1 MPSSLQHLGKG
12 AVQTI
17 IQATSN
23 PFAGLFIGL
32 LITAMIQSSS
42 TTSALA
48 VAMVASGS
56 LTIESAVP
64 VIMGANIGTTVTS
77 IIVSL
82 AFINKKKEFKRAV
95 SAGGY
100 HYFFNVLT
108 ALVLFPLEYYYGF
121 LSSLSVLIAG
131 YFYEPVAG
139 QVSAPLHIWPG
150 TGPVV
155 SALVRLIPN
164 GIVLIVLSF
173 VLVFASILLF
183 RKLISDLLKAGSPE
197 AFGRFFF
204 TNPLKSFLW
213 GLLTTA
219 AIRSSTITTSVVVP
233 IVAKK
238 MATLRQ
244 AAPFIMGANIGTTIT
259 AFIAATINANTS
271 AISIAMAHFLFNFIG
286 VLVFFPVPALKKL
299 PIKLAS
305 ELGRLTFRYRLAG
318 FVFILVTFFLLPFL
332 LIYLSEI

>member
-1 MPSSLQHLGKG
+1 VEETAPTIRVKPKLWDTIKVVLYIVAALLLFLFALELMTSSLQHLGKG

-219 AIRSSTITTSVVVP
+219 AIRSKICWRSCSSTIRAA
-233 IVAKK
+233 VA
-238 MATLRQ
+238 RPRS
-244 AAPFIMGANIGTTIT
+244 APFDSHSGNSSTRSRRSGTQ
-259 AFIAATINANTS
+259 
-271 AISIAMAHFLFNFIG
+271 G
-286 VLVFFPVPALKKL
+286 
-299 PIKLAS
+299 
-305 ELGRLTFRYRLAG
+305 G
-318 FVFILVTFFLLPFL
+318 
-332 LIYLSEI
+332 